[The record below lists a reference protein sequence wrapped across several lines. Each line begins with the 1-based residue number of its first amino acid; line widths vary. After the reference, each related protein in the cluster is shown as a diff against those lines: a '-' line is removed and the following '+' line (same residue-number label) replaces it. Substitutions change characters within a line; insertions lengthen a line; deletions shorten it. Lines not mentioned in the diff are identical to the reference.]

1 MGAAQMTEGEKQM
14 RKLKHM
20 LVLGLT
26 AGALLV
32 GPMTAQAAEANLTV
46 DVLSAYVFRGVT
58 VNEDTVV
65 QPAIDV
71 FHESGVGFNVWGNFD
86 IGDYD
91 GQFDKREFSEV
102 DLTVYYSFTCP
113 FTAMDVTLG
122 YSEFLYP
129 GQTVEDDE
137 GETVAY
143 KSDREFWLSAEK
155 EVVSGLTL
163 GLYGAGNARAL
174 KDYYYFN
181 ASAAYGLDVTEA
193 LSLGL
198 KALIGY
204 AGKDFAAVSGG
215 TDDGFNEYQVSLNAD
230 LAVTE
235 SLSVGAL
242 IAYTDNVDD
251 DVLPD
256 QDTDL
261 YGGVTV
267 NWAF

>member
-1 MGAAQMTEGEKQM
+1 M
-14 RKLKHM
+14 RKMKYM
-20 LVLGLT
+20 LVMGLT
-26 AGALLV
+26 AGVLLV

-58 VNEDTVV
+58 VNDDAVI

-71 FHESGVGFNVWGNFD
+71 AHESGFGINVWGNFD
-86 IGDYD
+86 IGDSD
-91 GQFDKREFSEV
+91 GDFDKREFSEV
-102 DLTVYYSFTCP
+102 DLTVYYAFTCP
-113 FTAMDVTLG
+113 FTDAALTVG

-137 GETVAY
+137 GATIAY

-155 EVVSGLTL
+155 EVVTGLTL

-181 ASAAYGLDVTEA
+181 ASAAYGLDVTDA
-193 LSLGL
+193 LSVGL
-198 KALIGY
+198 KGLIGY
-204 AGKDFAAVSGG
+204 AGKDFAAINGG
-215 TDDGFNEYQVSLNAD
+215 TDSGLHEYQVSLNAD
-230 LAVTE
+230 FAVSET
-235 SLSVGAL
+235 LSVGAL
-242 IAYTDNVDD
+242 IAYTDSVDD
-251 DVLPD
+251 DVLPE
-256 QDTDL
+256 QDTDV